1 MSTRQ
6 GAPPEGRPKRSLLL
20 VAILV
25 LLTVGALK
33 ISAPVTMPLAFA
45 LVLIVLAWPLQHRL
59 ERVMPRWA
67 AFAVTLIALMAIA
80 GVFVGALVY
89 SFEIVAAKTPQYVDR
104 LRGLAD
110 QATAWARERHLP
122 IPPDLPERLRSG
134 ALGAVRQFLSPLSDF
149 FGGAVVVTALLVL
162 GLLEVGDYR
171 HKLEA
176 RFSGAVSR
184 RLLDLAETV
193 ARKFRRFVAAIVVTC
208 VLTGL
213 LTSLWCWVA
222 GIDFAIAWGV
232 SAFLLNFVPTLGSIA
247 SVTAITLFA
256 ALQLQSI
263 PWTIATFVVLTAMQL
278 TLGSFVDPKVQGRFV
293 SLSPFMVL
301 FSVVFW
307 GWLWGIPGAL
317 IGVPMTVVLVAVASE
332 FPRTRWIADLLT
344 EADRDDED
352 PA

>member
-1 MSTRQ
+1 MSNRQ
-6 GAPPEGRPKRSLLL
+6 GTPPEGRSKRSILL

-33 ISAPVTMPLAFA
+33 VSAPVTMPLAFA

-67 AFAVTLIALMAIA
+67 AFALTLIALLAIA
-80 GVFVGALVY
+80 GVFVGSLVY
-89 SFEIVAAKTPQYVDR
+89 SLETVAAKTPQYADR

-110 QATAWARERHLP
+110 QVTTWARERHVPL
-122 IPPDLPERLRSG
+122 PPDLAERVRSG
-134 ALGAVRQFLSPLSDF
+134 VLGRVLHLFGPVTDF
-149 FGGAVVVTALLVL
+149 FGGLVVVTALLVL

-171 HKLEA
+171 RKLEA
-176 RFSGAVSR
+176 RFSDAASR
-184 RLLDLAETV
+184 RMLEMAESI
-193 ARKFRRFVAAIVVTC
+193 ARKFRRFMAAIVVTC
-208 VLTGL
+208 LLTGL

-263 PWTIATFVVLTAMQL
+263 PWAIATFVVLAAMQL

-317 IGVPMTVVLVAVASE
+317 IAVPMTVALVAAASE
-332 FPRTRWIADLLT
+332 FPRARWIAELLT
-344 EADRDDED
+344 EADRDEED
-352 PA
+352 QA